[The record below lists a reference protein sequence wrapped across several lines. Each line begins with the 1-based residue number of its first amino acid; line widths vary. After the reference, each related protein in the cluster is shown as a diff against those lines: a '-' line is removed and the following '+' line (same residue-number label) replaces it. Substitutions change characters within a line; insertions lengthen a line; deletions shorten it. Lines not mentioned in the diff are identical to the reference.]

1 MAAFVRV
8 SGPPNSNFLVGYPGI
23 SATLVST
30 PSPFSLYPLLLL
42 PARPAP
48 ACAPAPAPLPAA
60 EFACPLLTTTQPRIE
75 GKVEI
80 RPLTGYSAPVNVSL
94 VTIALQR
101 RETIHPSADS
111 VTKKHLAAPRKEIT
125 DIVGKEMLLFRCS
138 AGKEYESVY
147 TMDLPF
153 VIFIPYGRGGEEV
166 ARRVPPASLQLPS
179 RTAETFYEL
188 VVTVQQGHTDQKK
201 YPFPVPISRYDTLST
216 FGMYNRPESAE
227 RVTDHLVTLGIS
239 LPRWSYGPL
248 DPVSVYIKL
257 SPNPDWLNKAKKVT
271 IQKITVG
278 IDEEII
284 FNHEGDEPTRKVKT
298 LAKTTQAVGV
308 KMPEAGY
315 FTNLGLVF
323 PAKDL
328 RDSEG
333 IIPRGKKEFPM
344 YAVNGFTTTGTLYKI
359 EYYLTVKVSLSRSP
373 PCAYT
378 DQLNRR
384 KCPRQETFSSGS
396 PLSFALLIMRA
407 VRRKWRPLSK
417 PPRTLLTSPQ
427 ITPCCRQAQL
437 SAQMSPTVCV
447 P

>member
-23 SATLVST
+23 SATL
-30 PSPFSLYPLLLL
+30 
-42 PARPAP
+42 
-48 ACAPAPAPLPAA
+48 
-60 EFACPLLTTTQPRIE
+60 PRIE

-80 RPLTGYSAPVNVSL
+80 RPLVGISAPVLVSL

-125 DIVGKEMLLFRCS
+125 DIVGKQMLLFQCP
-138 AGKEYESVY
+138 AGKEHESVLS
-147 TMDLPF
+147 MDLPF

-188 VVTVQQGHTDQKK
+188 VVTVQQGHTEQKK

-257 SPNPDWLNKAKKVT
+257 SPNPDWLSKAKKVT
-271 IQKITVG
+271 IQKITIG

-359 EYYLTVKVSLSRSP
+359 EYYLTVK
-373 PCAYT
+373 
-378 DQLNRR
+378 
-384 KCPRQETFSSGS
+384 
-396 PLSFALLIMRA
+396 
-407 VRRKWRPLSK
+407 
-417 PPRTLLTSPQ
+417 
-427 ITPCCRQAQL
+427 
-437 SAQMSPTVCV
+437 AQMSSARDILLRQPIVVCPFDHAGCKEEMEAIEQAAKDAAHV
-447 P
+447 TPDNPMLPASTIIRANDSGGLKALGIAIVGGVRKPLIE

>member
-1 MAAFVRV
+1 MSAFVRV

-23 SATLVST
+23 SATL
-30 PSPFSLYPLLLL
+30 
-42 PARPAP
+42 
-48 ACAPAPAPLPAA
+48 
-60 EFACPLLTTTQPRIE
+60 PRIE

-80 RPLTGYSAPVNVSL
+80 RPLVGVSAAVSISL
-94 VTIALQR
+94 VTISLQR
-101 RETIHPSADS
+101 RETIHPAADS

-125 DIVGKEMLLFRCS
+125 DVVGKEICLFRCPP
-138 AGKEYESVY
+138 GKEYENVLC
-147 TMDLPF
+147 MDLPF

-188 VVTVQQGHTDQKK
+188 VVMVQQGQQENKK
-201 YPFPVPISRYDTLST
+201 YAFPVPIARYDTLST

-271 IQKITVG
+271 IKQITVG

-298 LAKTTQAVGV
+298 LARTTQAVGV

-344 YAVNGFTTTGTLYKI
+344 YAVSGFTTTGTLYKI
-359 EYYLTVKVSLSRSP
+359 EYYLTVK
-373 PCAYT
+373 
-378 DQLNRR
+378 
-384 KCPRQETFSSGS
+384 
-396 PLSFALLIMRA
+396 
-407 VRRKWRPLSK
+407 
-417 PPRTLLTSPQ
+417 
-427 ITPCCRQAQL
+427 
-437 SAQMSPTVCV
+437 AQMSSAKDIVLRQPIVVCPFDHAGCKEEMEAIEQAAKDAAHV
-447 P
+447 SPDNPMLPASTIIKANESQGLRALGMAIVGGVRKPLIE

>member
-1 MAAFVRV
+1 MSAFVRV

-23 SATLVST
+23 SATL
-30 PSPFSLYPLLLL
+30 
-42 PARPAP
+42 
-48 ACAPAPAPLPAA
+48 
-60 EFACPLLTTTQPRIE
+60 PRIE

-80 RPLTGYSAPVNVSL
+80 RPLVGVTAPVAVSL
-94 VTIALQR
+94 VTISLQR
-101 RETIHPSADS
+101 RETIHPAADS

-125 DIVGKEMLLFRCS
+125 DVVGKEICLFRCS
-138 AGKEYESVY
+138 PGKEYENVLC
-147 TMDLPF
+147 MDLPF

-179 RTAETFYEL
+179 RTAETYYEL
-188 VVTVQQGHTDQKK
+188 VVMVQQGPQENKK
-201 YPFPVPISRYDTLST
+201 YSFPVPVSRYDTLST

-257 SPNPDWLNKAKKVT
+257 SPNPDWLAKAKKVT
-271 IQKITVG
+271 IQKITIG

-298 LAKTTQAVGV
+298 LARTTQAVGV

-328 RDSEG
+328 RDSDG

-344 YAVNGFTTTGTLYKI
+344 YSVSGFTTTGTLYKI
-359 EYYLTVKVSLSRSP
+359 EYYLTVK
-373 PCAYT
+373 
-378 DQLNRR
+378 
-384 KCPRQETFSSGS
+384 
-396 PLSFALLIMRA
+396 
-407 VRRKWRPLSK
+407 
-417 PPRTLLTSPQ
+417 
-427 ITPCCRQAQL
+427 
-437 SAQMSPTVCV
+437 AQMSSAKDIVLRQPIVVCPFDHAGCKEEMEAIEQAAKDAAHV
-447 P
+447 SPDNPMLPASTIIKANESNGLRALGMAIVGGVRKPLIE

>member
-1 MAAFVRV
+1 MTAFVRV

-23 SATLVST
+23 SATL
-30 PSPFSLYPLLLL
+30 
-42 PARPAP
+42 
-48 ACAPAPAPLPAA
+48 
-60 EFACPLLTTTQPRIE
+60 PRIE

-80 RPLTGYSAPVNVSL
+80 RPLVGVSAPVLVSL

-125 DIVGKEMLLFRCS
+125 DVVGKEMLLFRCP
-138 AGKEYESVY
+138 AGKEYESVLS
-147 TMDLPF
+147 MDLPF

-179 RTAETFYEL
+179 RTAETYYEL
-188 VVTVQQGHTDQKK
+188 VVTVQQGHQEQKK
-201 YPFPVPISRYDTLST
+201 YAFPVPISRYDTLST

-257 SPNPDWLNKAKKVT
+257 SPNPDWLSKAKKVT

-284 FNHEGDEPTRKVKT
+284 FNHEGDEPSRKVKT

-328 RDSEG
+328 RDNDG

-344 YAVNGFTTTGTLYKI
+344 YTVSGFTTTGTLYKI
-359 EYYLTVKVSLSRSP
+359 EYYLTVK
-373 PCAYT
+373 
-378 DQLNRR
+378 
-384 KCPRQETFSSGS
+384 
-396 PLSFALLIMRA
+396 
-407 VRRKWRPLSK
+407 
-417 PPRTLLTSPQ
+417 
-427 ITPCCRQAQL
+427 
-437 SAQMSPTVCV
+437 AQMSVAKDILLRQPIVVCPFDHAGCKEEMEAIEQAAKDAAHV
-447 P
+447 SPDNPMLPASNIIKSSEPEGLRALGMAMVGGVRKPLIE